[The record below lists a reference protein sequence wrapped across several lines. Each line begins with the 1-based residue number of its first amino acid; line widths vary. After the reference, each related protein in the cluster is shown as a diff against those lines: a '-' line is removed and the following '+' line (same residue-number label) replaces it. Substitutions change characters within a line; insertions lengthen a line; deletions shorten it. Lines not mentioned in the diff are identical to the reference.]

1 MQNQP
6 QQPQYVTMPAHHRS
20 LLITIILILVSVFLP
35 IVGHI
40 ILSAIILTDDLS
52 VFEKAV
58 WLVVIWV
65 AWFIGPLAY
74 LLVGQ
79 RKNRLF
85 GGHSPL
91 EHRIPQ
97 QPYTPYQPN
106 QSYQQPTYP
115 RD

>member
-6 QQPQYVTMPAHHRS
+6 QNATMPVHHRN
-20 LLITIILILVSVFLP
+20 LLVTIILILVSVFLP

-40 ILSAIILTDDLS
+40 ILSVIILDDDLTL
-52 VFEKAV
+52 FEKIV
-58 WLVVIWV
+58 WLVVIWLV
-65 AWFIGPLAY
+65 WFAGPLIY

-91 EHRIPQ
+91 EQRTPPPQ
-97 QPYTPYQPN
+97 YQPYQ
-106 QSYQQPTYP
+106 YQQPQYP

>member
-6 QQPQYVTMPAHHRS
+6 QQPQYVTMPVHHRN
-20 LLITIILILVSVFLP
+20 LLVTIILILVSIFLP
-35 IVGHI
+35 IVGHV
-40 ILSAIILTDDLS
+40 ILSAFILTDDLS
-52 VFEKAV
+52 VLEKVV

-85 GGHSPL
+85 GGHALFERRPSP
-91 EHRIPQ
+91 Q
-97 QPYTPYQPN
+97 SSAYQPYQP
-106 QSYQQPTYP
+106 YQQPQYP

>member
-6 QQPQYVTMPAHHRS
+6 QNVTMPAHHRNM
-20 LLITIILILVSVFLP
+20 LVTIILILVSVFLP
-35 IVGHI
+35 VVGHI
-40 ILSAIILTDDLS
+40 ILSVIILNDDLS
-52 VFEKAV
+52 LFEKIV
-58 WLVVIWV
+58 WLVVIWLV
-65 AWFIGPLAY
+65 WFAGPLIY

-91 EHRIPQ
+91 EHRSQPQ
-97 QPYTPYQPN
+97 QYQ
-106 QSYQQPTYP
+106 QYQYQQPQYP

>member
-6 QQPQYVTMPAHHRS
+6 QPQYGAMPVHQRN
-20 LLITIILILVSVFLP
+20 LLVTIILILVSVFLP
-35 IVGHI
+35 IVGHV

-52 VFEKAV
+52 VFEKVV

-91 EHRIPQ
+91 EHRTP
-97 QPYTPYQPN
+97 PASTPYQPY
-106 QSYQQPTYP
+106 QPYQQPQYP

>member
-6 QQPQYVTMPAHHRS
+6 QQPQYVTMPVHHRNM
-20 LLITIILILVSVFLP
+20 LVTVVLILVTIFLP

-52 VFEKAV
+52 LFEKIV
-58 WLVVIWV
+58 WLVVIWI

-91 EHRIPQ
+91 EHQTPQ
-97 QPYTPYQPN
+97 QPYTPYQ
-106 QSYQQPTYP
+106 SYQQPQYP